1 MAGIT
6 FSEKRTQGDLIRY
19 DLKQDY
25 TWAPVTIYNRTGS
38 TITATDIMGYP
49 LRPDSSIAGAYMFV
63 MAGGESYTNAL
74 CLSHATFVNAPLAN
88 NTSHI
93 TKALVR
99 GPAIIDKAFIPTTDL
114 AGAAF
119 TLATIVTA
127 VQAFNP
133 PILCNAE
140 PAITVTQVN

>member
-19 DLKQDY
+19 DLRQDY
-25 TWAPVTIYNRTGS
+25 TWAPVTVYNRTGS
-38 TITATDIMGYP
+38 SITATDIMGYP
-49 LRPDSSIAGAYMFV
+49 LRPDTSVSGAYRFL
-63 MAGGESYTNAL
+63 MATEESYCNAL
-74 CLSHATFVNAPLAN
+74 CLSHASFVNAPLAN
-88 NTSHI
+88 NAFHT

-133 PILCNAE
+133 PVLCNAE
-140 PAITVTQVN
+140 PTTTVTQVN

>member
-1 MAGIT
+1 MTGIT

-25 TWAPVTIYNRTGS
+25 TWSPVTIYNRTGS
-38 TITATDIMGYP
+38 TIIATDIMGYP
-49 LRPDSSIAGAYMFV
+49 LRPDNSVAGAYMFV

-74 CLSHATFVNAPLAN
+74 CLSHASFVNQSLAN
-88 NTSHI
+88 NASHN

-99 GPAIIDKAFIPTTDL
+99 GPAIIDKASIPTTDL

-119 TLATIVTA
+119 TLATIVAA

-140 PAITVTQVN
+140 PAITVTQTN